1 MSQLGSFS
9 YLALYSKD
17 AVKVEALG
25 VTYNWKWTPPTN
37 LQARKAPVLFLSV
50 CSAYIDDS
58 TGNNPA
64 LPHMLRLKIPSENFY
79 SNETTAPHITYPI
92 VAIMVRDA
100 PSGHWYV
107 LGENS
112 PVIQVP
118 SNLQVLD
125 FDIVDGDGNILGV
138 DSGAGETLNI
148 ILKLHH
154 PEHNEVRDNTVMSYA
169 QSVVGNP
176 PFNRL

>member
-1 MSQLGSFS
+1 MYDLGSIS

-17 AVKVEALG
+17 AVKNTAAG
-25 VTYNWKWTPPTN
+25 VTSNWKWTPPTN

-50 CSAYIDDS
+50 CSAYVDDS
-58 TGNNPA
+58 TGA
-64 LPHMLRLKIPSENFY
+64 SAGVPHLLRLKIPSENFY
-79 SNETTAPHITYPI
+79 ANETTSPIIAYPI
-92 VAIMVRDA
+92 VAQLIRDA
-100 PSGHWYV
+100 PTGHWYAQAE
-107 LGENS
+107 GN

-118 SNLQVLD
+118 SNLQVLE
-125 FDIVDGDGNILGV
+125 FDLVDGGGNTISI

-154 PEHNEVRDNTVMSYA
+154 PPHNEVRNNTVMSYA
-169 QSVVGNP
+169 QSEIGNP